1 MENERVLDISWGT
14 ILKISIAVL
23 VFYTIYSIR
32 DILVSVIFAL
42 VISIL
47 FNPVIDFLEKRRIPR
62 VIATLFIYVS
72 VFALLSFV
80 LYWTVPVF
88 VLEIQQFAQ
97 LFPQYFGKLSP
108 PLKGLGLEAFENFE
122 TFTLALQDWLI
133 KASSTIFGVLISIF
147 GGIFS
152 TVTIFAMAIFFSIEE
167 KEVKKAIK
175 AISPKRSEGYFQDLW
190 QRCQNK
196 TAAWFGT
203 RILSSL
209 FVGLVSYITLNVLN
223 VNYAS
228 TLSLFAGV
236 MDIIPV
242 LGPIFA
248 GTIITILA
256 ALDSWFKAL
265 FVLLAFVLIQQIEG
279 NIITPILTR
288 RLVGLPAILVLIAVL
303 VGGRLAGFLGAI
315 LAIPLTSIIYEF
327 LRDFVQERKKNG
339 LVS

>member
-88 VLEIQQFAQ
+88 VFEIQQFAQ

-108 PLKGLGLEAFENFE
+108 PLRGLGLEVFENFE

>member
-228 TLSLFAGV
+228 MLSLFAGV